1 MTPTEI
7 SAAYAA
13 LQDEYP
19 ELATDDISD
28 AACFL
33 ACLKACAERGVH
45 VAHQG
50 TTSVALL
57 TPEGYYM
64 DLPAFHPHTITQV
77 MDRVMQL
84 PKVTA

>member
-7 SAAYAA
+7 NAAYVA

-19 ELATDDISD
+19 ELATDDISS

-33 ACLKACAERGVH
+33 ACLKACAEMEVEVTH
-45 VAHQG
+45 VG
-50 TTSVALL
+50 RVWISDDGLVVWLL
-57 TPEGYYM
+57 
-64 DLPAFHPHTITQV
+64 ASNPHTITAV

-84 PKVTA
+84 PKVNA